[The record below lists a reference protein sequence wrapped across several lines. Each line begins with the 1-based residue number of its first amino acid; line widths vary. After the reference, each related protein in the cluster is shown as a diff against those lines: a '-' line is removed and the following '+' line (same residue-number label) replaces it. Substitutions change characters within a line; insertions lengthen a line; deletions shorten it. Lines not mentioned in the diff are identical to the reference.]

1 MIRYKRIKKTAD
13 GKIYELTE
21 TAVWQLGSKFVQ
33 FNIVTEYF
41 SLIKGQLMG
50 HLGYRSDGASWAI
63 DTEDFA
69 EGWFLHDILCD
80 MMEAGLLPKKLWK
93 HAANEMRIVNKRE
106 GMPKFRRQYTWF
118 FVRFW
123 GKIKPWH

>member
-1 MIRYKRIKKTAD
+1 MIHYKDIKTTPEGYK
-13 GKIYELTE
+13 YELTE
-21 TAVWQLGSKFVQ
+21 TKVWQLGSEFVQ

-63 DTEDFA
+63 DTKDFA

-80 MMEAGLLPKKLWK
+80 AMEAGMLPKKLWK